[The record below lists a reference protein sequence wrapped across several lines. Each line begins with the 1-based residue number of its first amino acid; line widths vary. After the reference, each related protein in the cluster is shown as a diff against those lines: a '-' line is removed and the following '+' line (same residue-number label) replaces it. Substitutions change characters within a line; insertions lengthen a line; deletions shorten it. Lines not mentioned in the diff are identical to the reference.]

1 MLLDEL
7 FICFGWTLNQNIYK
21 FTKHWLKS
29 PYHEHKSKSEPNT
42 YVYVL
47 HQIPSR
53 WKKVYIDRLIRTHA
67 ATQLHTFQGA
77 HHNGMSIL
85 KDVQK
90 LNISLTLHE
99 WLWRYETKI
108 CSKFALL
115 QTWFYA
121 ISFDLLYI
129 LPPPWWIQSLSKH
142 LRYQM
147 DFSFFGE
154 QCSCWIFRHKS
165 ASKVSRL
172 ILNK

>member
-1 MLLDEL
+1 M
-7 FICFGWTLNQNIYK
+7 
-21 FTKHWLKS
+21 
-29 PYHEHKSKSEPNT
+29 
-42 YVYVL
+42 
-47 HQIPSR
+47 
-53 WKKVYIDRLIRTHA
+53 KKVYIDILIRTHA

-77 HHNGMSIL
+77 HQNGMSIL

-142 LRYQM
+142 LRYKM
-147 DFSFFGE
+147 DFLSFGE

-172 ILNK
+172 ILNKLFIWGVLVFLCFSCFNFEIKL